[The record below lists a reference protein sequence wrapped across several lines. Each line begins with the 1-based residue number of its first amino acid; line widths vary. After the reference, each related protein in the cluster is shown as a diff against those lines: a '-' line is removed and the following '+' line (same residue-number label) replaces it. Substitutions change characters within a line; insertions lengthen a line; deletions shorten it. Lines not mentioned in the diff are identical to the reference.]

1 MDIPAREMKPYPH
14 AVDRRLHVRWRCLQT
29 QGFMMIALGAL
40 AMTMPVVTT
49 FAVGVVIGVLLF
61 ISGVWRIVAH
71 IRTRTNARRG
81 FNWYAAIAVAAVVLG
96 AAMLTV
102 PHTGI
107 RVLTGLLFAF
117 FLIEGVAKILFA
129 LDLRTHAHEWGW
141 AMLAGALDLCLAM
154 LIAAGWPATAAWTIG
169 LLVGINM
176 LCFGLALTAIAL
188 AARRARERDRRK
200 ITSSDPYVSAKE
212 PSPAR

>member
-29 QGFMMIALGAL
+29 QAIMMIVLGAV

-49 FAVGVVIGVLLF
+49 FAVGDVIGGVLF
-61 ISGVWRIVAH
+61 IGGVWRIVAH
-71 IRTRTNARRG
+71 IRTKQSHG
-81 FNWYAAIAVAAVVLG
+81 FNWYVTIAVAAVVLG
-96 AAMLTV
+96 AAMLAV
-102 PHTGI
+102 PPTGI
-107 RVLTGLLFAF
+107 RVLTSLLFAF

-129 LDLRTHAHEWGW
+129 LDLRAHAHEWGW
-141 AMLAGALDLCLAM
+141 AALAGALDLCLAV
-154 LIAAGWPATAAWTIG
+154 LIAAGWPATAAWTMG

-188 AARRARERDRRK
+188 AARRARERDRRN
-200 ITSSDPYVSAKE
+200 ITSDHYVSAKE
-212 PSPAR
+212 TSRA